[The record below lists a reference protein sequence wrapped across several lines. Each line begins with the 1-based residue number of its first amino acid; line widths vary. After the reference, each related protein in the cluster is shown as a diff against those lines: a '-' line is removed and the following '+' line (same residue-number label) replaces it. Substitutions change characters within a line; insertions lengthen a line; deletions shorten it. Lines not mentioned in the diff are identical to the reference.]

1 MFEFKHGGD
10 FLKKYLS
17 VFRKCVLFRG
27 LSDDEI
33 LSSLHCL
40 EAETEKKE
48 RQEYILRAG
57 DKTNAIGLLASGEA
71 LIIQE
76 DLWGNRNVITRLVP
90 GDFFAESF
98 AVIPDAIL
106 SVSVVATEPCEI
118 VKLEITRLLTM
129 CSSACGCHSRMI
141 RNLVTA
147 LAKKTLVF
155 NDKITHMSKRRTREK
170 LLSYLS
176 AESFRQNS
184 LSFDIPFDRQQ
195 LADFLCVERAAMS
208 AELSKLQK
216 EGMLKTDHSHFE
228 LNAESVNVNS
238 GQKPEKD

>member
-17 VFRKCVLFRG
+17 VLRKCALFYG

-33 LSSLHCL
+33 LSSLHCIKA
-40 EAETEKKE
+40 EAETREKN
-48 RQEYILRAG
+48 EYILRAG
-57 DKTNAIGLLASGEA
+57 DKTDRIGLLASGNA
-71 LIIQE
+71 LVIQE
-76 DLWGNRNVITRLVP
+76 DLWGNRNVITKLVP

-98 AVIPDAIL
+98 AVIPDAVL
-106 SVSVVATEPCEI
+106 SVSVIATEPCRI
-118 VKLEITRLLTM
+118 IKMDTTRLLSM
-129 CSSACGCHSRMI
+129 CSSACDHHSRLI

-147 LAKKTLVF
+147 LAGKMLLF
-155 NDKITHMSKRRTREK
+155 NDKITHMSKRKTRDK

-208 AELSKLQK
+208 VELSKLQK

-228 LNAESVNVNS
+228 LCVEAVNF
-238 GQKPEKD
+238 E

>member
-1 MFEFKHGGD
+1 MKE
-10 FLKKYLS
+10 YLS
-17 VFRKCVLFRG
+17 VLRECTLFYG

-33 LSSLHCL
+33 LSSLHCIR
-40 EAETEKKE
+40 AETETRE
-48 RQEYILRAG
+48 RNEYILHAG
-57 DKTNAIGLLASGEA
+57 DKTNVIGLLVSGNA
-71 LIIQE
+71 LVIQE
-76 DLWGNRNVITRLVP
+76 DLWGNRNVITKLVP

-98 AVIPDAIL
+98 AVIPDAVL
-106 SVSVVATEPCEI
+106 SVNVVATESCRMI
-118 VKLEITRLLTM
+118 KMDAARLLSM
-129 CSSACGCHSRMI
+129 CSSVCDHHTRLI

-155 NDKITHMSKRRTREK
+155 NDKITHMSKRKTRDK

-208 AELSKLQK
+208 VELSKLQK
-216 EGMLKTDHSHFE
+216 EGLLKTDHSHFE
-228 LNAESVNVNS
+228 LNIEAVNL
-238 GQKPEKD
+238 E